1 MFVRH
6 PNDGS
11 AQPHLLLCALQII
24 HINVRRR
31 QNVSCAEK
39 VETYIYHF
47 SMDPDTS
54 PLEKK
59 RTIANVSYVPWI
71 IPSRCLLTV
80 IMDSTVPIAFL
91 VKWFW
96 RRVIVV
102 MDVLVCVW
110 RLAVPVR
117 ILVNAVI
124 GARESK
130 IQRRDR
136 QCDRNNVSHKHI
148 QKGLCRSCWRSQ
160 LIVRQRC
167 RVRSEC
173 GMWHAYATHMI
184 FSSLVVV

>member
-1 MFVRH
+1 MWCDGRLAVNIIMLQDVVFIYLSLPCILWCLNSPTYVRSSSQWWQC
-6 PNDGS
+6 PT
-11 AQPHLLLCALQII
+11 PPLLCALQII

-124 GARESK
+124 GAR
-130 IQRRDR
+130 
-136 QCDRNNVSHKHI
+136 
-148 QKGLCRSCWRSQ
+148 
-160 LIVRQRC
+160 
-167 RVRSEC
+167 
-173 GMWHAYATHMI
+173 
-184 FSSLVVV
+184 